1 MNDLLLDGL
10 NPQQQEA
17 VTHTEGPVLI
27 FAGAGSGKTKT
38 LTHRMAYLLINDL
51 ATASEII
58 AVTFTNKAAHEM
70 KERVNNLLISLERYL
85 YLPYLATFHSLAVR
99 LLREIASDDRVSL
112 PFNTNF
118 VIYDS
123 ADQKSILTRL
133 HKEHSL
139 SQQIP
144 VQAVSSEISR
154 AKNLGLDVSNYSE
167 QIYDDYT
174 EKIYLIYRDYQSF
187 LRQSN
192 ALDFDDLLLE
202 LMFVLQNN
210 KALRESFLNR
220 FKYLMVDEYQDTNYC
235 QYQIT
240 KLLTNPDHP
249 NICVVGDDW
258 QSIYSW
264 RGADFGNILKFETD
278 FPGSKVIKLETN
290 YRSTQNILDV
300 AGSVM
305 KSSSNRSDKNLVAN
319 SGQGQPV
326 NLLGFNSD
334 FDEAN
339 FVLNKISNLHFVQD
353 IALREIAILYRTNAQ
368 SRLLEELFIRAN
380 LPYQIIGGLRF
391 YERKE
396 VKDLLS
402 ILRLLTNELDQISF
416 IRVSQL
422 LVKGLGLKTIQTFNI
437 YVQNHNMSYQSAF
450 QQLEDLDLSTG
461 IKNKLQPLS
470 WIIKGYEL
478 VDQQGKDPEN
488 VSLSDLIT
496 ALISLSG
503 LEDFYQNQYQSQD
516 NILDRIENI
525 KEVVSVARLFPD
537 NNLHQFLAE
546 IALLSDTDKDYQ
558 HQGVNLMTLHSAKGL
573 EFDSVFIVG
582 LEEGLLP
589 HLNNSEDNDKL
600 DEERRLLYVGM
611 TRAKQNLYL
620 SYSSMRNLYGKN
632 QYNFPSRF
640 IKDLPDYNISKLY
653 Y

>member
-1 MNDLLLDGL
+1 MNDLLLKDL
-10 NPQQQEA
+10 NSQQRDA
-17 VTHTEGPVLI
+17 VCSTEGPVLV

-38 LTHRMAYLLINDL
+38 LTHRMAYIILNNL
-51 ATASEII
+51 ATAEEIV

-70 KERVNNLLISLERYL
+70 KERVNNLLISLGQYL
-85 YLPYLATFHSLAVR
+85 YLPYLATFHSLAVK
-99 LLREIASDDRVSL
+99 LLREISGDEKINL
-112 PFNTNF
+112 PFNSNF

-123 ADQKSILTRL
+123 ADQKSILSRL

-144 VQAVSSEISR
+144 VQAISSEISR
-154 AKNLGLDVSNYSE
+154 AKNLGMDVGAYSN

-174 EKIYLIYRDYQSF
+174 EKVYHIYRDYQAF

-202 LMFVLQNN
+202 LVLVLQSNQ
-210 KALRESFLNR
+210 ALLNDYQDR
-220 FKYLMVDEYQDTNYC
+220 FKYLMVDEYQDTNFC

-240 KLLTNPDHP
+240 KLLTNPAKA

-264 RGADFGNILKFETD
+264 RGADFGNILKFESD
-278 FPGSKVIKLETN
+278 FPGSKVVKLETN
-290 YRSTQNILDV
+290 YRSTQHILDV

-305 KSSSNRSDKNLVAN
+305 LSSQKRSEKKLMAN
-319 SGQGQPV
+319 SGAGQLV

-353 IALREIAILYRTNAQ
+353 VTLREIAVLYRTNTQ

-380 LPYQIIGGLRF
+380 LPYQIIGGVRF

-402 ILRLLTNELDQISF
+402 ILRLLTNQLDQISF
-416 IRVSQL
+416 VRVSQL
-422 LVKGLGLKTIQTFNI
+422 LVKGLGLRSIQTFNLYLQEHGI
-437 YVQNHNMSYQSAF
+437 SYKEAF
-450 QQLEDLDLSTG
+450 GELDNLDLSTT
-461 IKNKLQPLS
+461 IKNKLKPLN
-470 WIIKGYEL
+470 WLTEAYDL
-478 VDQQGKDPEN
+478 VESQNQDPEN
-488 VSLSDLIT
+488 NSLADLIIKV
-496 ALISLSG
+496 ISLSG
-503 LEDFYQNQYQSQD
+503 LEDFYQYQYQAKD
-516 NILDRIENI
+516 NVLERIENI

-537 NNLHQFLAE
+537 SNLHQFLAE

-573 EFDSVFIVG
+573 EFNSVFIVG

-589 HLNNSEDNDKL
+589 HLNNIEDTEKL

-611 TRAKQNLYL
+611 TRAKKNLYL
-620 SYSSMRNLYGKN
+620 SYSAMRNLYGRN

-640 IKDLPDYNISKLY
+640 IKDLPHSSISKQY